1 MREGNPKAYR
11 RLVEAVRSLA
21 NEPRPPGAE
30 KLANFD
36 PPAWRVRVGE
46 YRVVYEIYDSDLL
59 IVVVNLAPRGA
70 VYR

>member
-1 MREGNPKAYR
+1 LAY
-11 RLVEAVRSLA
+11 
-21 NEPRPPGAE
+21 EPRPPGAE
-30 KLANFD
+30 KLTNFD

-59 IVVVNLAPRGA
+59 IVVVNLAPRGE